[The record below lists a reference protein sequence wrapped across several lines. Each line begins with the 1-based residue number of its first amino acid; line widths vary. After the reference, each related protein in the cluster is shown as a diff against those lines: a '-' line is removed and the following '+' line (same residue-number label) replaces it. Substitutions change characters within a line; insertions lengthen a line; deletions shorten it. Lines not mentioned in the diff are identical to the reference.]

1 MEDKNMTFFEEL
13 DRIMKQDMGGRGLLS
28 SLPANPIRETA
39 AALTSSDRVLLL
51 TGFPV
56 KMDDGTFIGE
66 TDGPS
71 GTANLAAAFTA
82 SGASVLVV
90 TDRSSFPLLA
100 EALRFRAPK
109 AVLREIPDENTG
121 VFVRECVRSFAPTHF
136 ISLER
141 PGKARDGHYHNM
153 RGEIIDSMVTD
164 ASLFPAEAKRCGAVT
179 ISVGDG
185 GNEMGMGRYRRE
197 IEANVPCGQQ
207 ICTEDSADLAL
218 VSGVS
223 NWWGWGIAA
232 LLSLQTGNYLLPTEA
247 EETELLRRVVLAGG
261 VDGCTKERVQTVDR
275 LPLNVHLS
283 VLRSVSDLLLR
294 EMGRRE
300 LTSIFCETVPSESGL
315 LQQAAH

>member
-13 DRIMKQDMGGRGLLS
+13 DRIMKQDMGGRGLLG

-39 AALTSSDRVLLL
+39 AALTNSARVLLL

-56 KMDDGTFIGE
+56 KMEDGTFIGE

-121 VFVRECVRSFAPTHF
+121 VFVRECVSSFAPTHF

-141 PGKARDGHYHNM
+141 PGKAHDGHYHNM

-164 ASLFPAEAKRCGAVT
+164 DSLFPAEAKRCGAVT

-197 IEANVPCGQQ
+197 IEANVPCGRQ

-232 LLSLQTGNYLLPTEA
+232 LLSLQTGNYLLPTES

-283 VLRSVSDLLLR
+283 VLHSVSDLLLK
-294 EMGRRE
+294 EMEHRG
-300 LTSIFCETVPSESGL
+300 LTSIFCKTISSESGL

>member
-13 DRIMKQDMGGRGLLS
+13 DRIMKQDMGGRGLLC

-39 AALTSSDRVLLL
+39 AALTNSSRVLLL

-56 KMDDGTFIGE
+56 QMDDGTCIGE

-109 AVLREIPDENTG
+109 AVLKEIPDGNTG
-121 VFVRECVRSFAPTHF
+121 AFVRECVRSFAPTHF

-141 PGKARDGHYHNM
+141 PGKAHDGHYHNM

-164 ASLFPAEAKRCGAVT
+164 ASLFPEEAKRCGAVT

-185 GNEMGMGRYRRE
+185 GNEMGMGRYRRQ

-261 VDGCTKERVQTVDR
+261 VDGCTKNHDQTVDR

-294 EMGRRE
+294 EME
-300 LTSIFCETVPSESGL
+300 LRGLVSIFCETVSSESCL
-315 LQQAAH
+315 LQKSKH